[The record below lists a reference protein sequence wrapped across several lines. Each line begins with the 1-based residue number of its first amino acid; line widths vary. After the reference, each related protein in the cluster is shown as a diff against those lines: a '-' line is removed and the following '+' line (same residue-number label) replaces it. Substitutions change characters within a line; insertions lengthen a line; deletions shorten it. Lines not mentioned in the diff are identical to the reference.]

1 MSDTYVHTGISMT
14 LLCPSQA
21 TKYFF
26 HKSEINRGVPQWV
39 LDVNVSV
46 QRDGAQIKNGRS
58 GAHHVKSDPRVTKL
72 GPEYPVT
79 Q

>member
-1 MSDTYVHTGISMT
+1 MA
-14 LLCPSQA
+14 LPCPSQNR
-21 TKYFF
+21 KYLF
-26 HKSEINRGVPQWV
+26 HNSELNRGVPQWV

-58 GAHHVKSDPRVTKL
+58 GAHHVESDPSVAKL
-72 GPEYPVT
+72 GPEYPVA

>member
-1 MSDTYVHTGISMT
+1 MV

-21 TKYFF
+21 TKYLF
-26 HKSEINRGVPQWV
+26 HKSELNRGVPQWV

-58 GAHHVKSDPRVTKL
+58 GAHNVESDPRVAKL
-72 GPEYPVT
+72 GPEYPVA